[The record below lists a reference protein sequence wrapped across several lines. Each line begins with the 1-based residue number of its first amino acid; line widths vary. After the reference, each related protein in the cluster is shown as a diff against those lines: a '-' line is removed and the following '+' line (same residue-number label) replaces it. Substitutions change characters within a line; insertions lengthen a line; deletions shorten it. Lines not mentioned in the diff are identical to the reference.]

1 MMFICLLCLNR
12 YYQYKLIV
20 NNNMLKRNYTP
31 VIKSMSNINIHK
43 NVNLILDLNIESE
56 FKMYQNGINNA
67 LNFILSQIATYKTC
81 V

>member
-1 MMFICLLCLNR
+1 
-12 YYQYKLIV
+12 
-20 NNNMLKRNYTP
+20 MLKRNYTP